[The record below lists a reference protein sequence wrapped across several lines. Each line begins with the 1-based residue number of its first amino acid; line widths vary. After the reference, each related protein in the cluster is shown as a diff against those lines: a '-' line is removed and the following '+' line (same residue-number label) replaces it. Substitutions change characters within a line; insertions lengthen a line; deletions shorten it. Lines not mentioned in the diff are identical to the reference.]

1 MSLIKSLLR
10 HLLADAL
17 ILIVLL
23 AASLV
28 LPVAGFWMC
37 RSELGGT
44 VFFFAAPWT
53 CAVWSLLIVQLGGS
67 RFWRGRA
74 QVLAWRAA
82 HGGYLHTILRGTG
95 WMFFGLLASYGCE
108 LAAVFLLPPSP
119 ASRDL
124 FPLFAYAPALLAL
137 RSAARG

>member
-1 MSLIKSLLR
+1 VLRSLLKSLLKD
-10 HLLADAL
+10 LLIAV
-17 ILIVLL
+17 VLL

-37 RSELGGT
+37 RSAIGGT

-74 QVLAWRAA
+74 HVLAWRVA
-82 HGGYLHTILRGTG
+82 HGGYVHTILRGTG
-95 WMFFGLLASYGCE
+95 WMFFGLLASYCCE
-108 LAAVFLLPPSP
+108 LAAVFLMPPSP

-137 RSAARG
+137 WSAARG

>member
-1 MSLIKSLLR
+1 MIRTLLR
-10 HLLADAL
+10 HLLVDFL
-17 ILIVLL
+17 ILVVLL

-37 RSELGGT
+37 RSEIGGT

-74 QVLAWRAA
+74 HVLAWRAA

-95 WMFFGLLASYGCE
+95 WMLFGLLASYCCE
-108 LAAVFLLPPSP
+108 LAAVFLLPPSR
-119 ASRDL
+119 AVRDL

-137 RSAARG
+137 WSAARG

>member
-1 MSLIKSLLR
+1 MLRRLLLSLLKD
-10 HLLADAL
+10 LLIIIA
-17 ILIVLL
+17 LL

-28 LPVAGFWMC
+28 LPAAGFWMC
-37 RSELGGT
+37 RTEIGGT

-74 QVLAWRAA
+74 HVLAWRAA

-95 WMFFGLLASYGCE
+95 WMFFGLFASYGCE

-124 FPLFAYAPALLAL
+124 FPLFAHAPVLLGL